1 MPNTYELYYFLSSP
15 KEHCL
20 SFNFTS
26 GVRLEGFRKY
36 NNLGLHL
43 FKENVEKKIIASQQC
58 MPLLDLVSVGNGW
71 LVGGSR
77 FLSCD

>member
-1 MPNTYELYYFLSSP
+1 M
-15 KEHCL
+15 
-20 SFNFTS
+20 
-26 GVRLEGFRKY
+26 EGFRKY

-77 FLSCD
+77 FLSGD